1 MLQAT
6 RDAIVNFIGDRTDD
20 EAIALL
26 EKIDNEGVDTENWK
40 EKYETNDK
48 EWREKYTARFKSSP
62 APVVPPTPTPDTPP
76 EPDPEERNESLNL
89 NDILYGKEG

>member
-26 EKIDNEGVDTENWK
+26 EKIDNRHENLW
-40 EKYETNDK
+40 
-48 EWREKYTARFKSSP
+48 SC
-62 APVVPPTPTPDTPP
+62 
-76 EPDPEERNESLNL
+76 ES
-89 NDILYGKEG
+89 